1 MADKQGGCIWIVS
14 LTRRDPIPP
23 PFTLSF
29 VVTSQPARCW
39 SASGEIGVKGENGGR
54 RLNAMST
61 VSHRLH
67 GEIRG
72 FKRFPMWVCGMWRKV
87 NPPKTHFEANLM
99 SLNGQN
105 HEILYFI
112 LVYFVKW
119 IIKKRPKSDFLKLNS
134 QLIAW
139 IGNKMNKLHQR
150 STCGRSVLSFHSL
163 VISDTFKE
171 TTRGGDFTN
180 MEGSNPPSNL
190 PSTTANMS
198 SWEVAGVST
207 RTEKIPKLLTWDKEV
222 K

>member
-39 SASGEIGVKGENGGR
+39 SASGEIGVKGEHGGR

-139 IGNKMNKLHQR
+139 SETRWTNYTKDQPVGDLFFRFIPLLLATRSRKQQEEGILPTWRDRIPLQTSRVQPPTCPAERWQVFLHVQR
-150 STCGRSVLSFHSL
+150 KYLNS
-163 VISDTFKE
+163 
-171 TTRGGDFTN
+171 
-180 MEGSNPPSNL
+180 
-190 PSTTANMS
+190 
-198 SWEVAGVST
+198 
-207 RTEKIPKLLTWDKEV
+207 
-222 K
+222 

>member
-1 MADKQGGCIWIVS
+1 
-14 LTRRDPIPP
+14 
-23 PFTLSF
+23 
-29 VVTSQPARCW
+29 
-39 SASGEIGVKGENGGR
+39 
-54 RLNAMST
+54 MST

-99 SLNGQN
+99 CLNGQN
-105 HEILYFI
+105 HVIFYFI

-134 QLIAW
+134 QWIAW

-150 STCGRSVLSFHSL
+150 STCGRSVLSFYSL